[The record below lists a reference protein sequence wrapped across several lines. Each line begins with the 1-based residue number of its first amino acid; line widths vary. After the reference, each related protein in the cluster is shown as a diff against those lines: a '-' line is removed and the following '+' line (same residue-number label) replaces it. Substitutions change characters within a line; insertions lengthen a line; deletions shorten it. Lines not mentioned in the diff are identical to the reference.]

1 MNYGNKFMM
10 NEGILLLSYAYAVNG
25 YSAAAAVFGISSA
38 LLAILWHSTGRL
50 LNNFRRIC
58 CVTAAQ
64 LPFILFSGLTGQIGT
79 IVLLAFCNTIVSI
92 LWMESSLKAISE
104 TMRILITAFPV
115 FLFLA
120 IALPLRV
127 EQFLIGRSMEQ
138 AASLMLVL
146 LIFGPVLWAY
156 AVRMRQKLQAMDR
169 QVL

>member
-64 LPFILFSGLTGQIGT
+64 FPFILFSGLTGQIGT

-92 LWMESSLKAISE
+92 LWMESSLRALRE
-104 TMRILITAFPV
+104 TMMIL
-115 FLFLA
+115 
-120 IALPLRV
+120 
-127 EQFLIGRSMEQ
+127 LISFWV
-138 AASLMLVL
+138 LVL
-146 LIFGPVLWAY
+146 LSLAMPVPAEIDDQV
-156 AVRMRQKLQAMDR
+156 ARMKLETMGVSID
-169 QVL
+169 VLTPEQEKYLSSWQI